1 MRNKHCLVLQFY
13 VLDGPEFRN
22 KPPLMCG
29 TDCELLNIV
38 RMNVD
43 EIHSIHATPSIHKAY
58 VKRTYSDVFS
68 GLGCI
73 GDPLHMELNIK
84 VRPVQSGDIQ

>member
-1 MRNKHCLVLQFY
+1 VKPAGVIDLVCMRNKHCLVLQFY
-13 VLDGPEFRN
+13 VLDRLEFRN
-22 KPPLMCG
+22 KLPSMCG

-43 EIHSIHATPSIHKAY
+43 EIHSIRATPSTHKGTPLTGAY

-73 GDPLHMELNIK
+73 SN
-84 VRPVQSGDIQ
+84 